1 MTKKLNNLLALAS
14 LAILLFTIACN
25 NTSSEQLPI
34 LGRREPVSKIVN
46 GKEVVDT
53 VYQTIQSFR
62 FVNQDSQWVSN
73 DTFKDKIYVA
83 DFFFTSCPTICPIM
97 KKNMLVVYNK
107 FKGNPHFGIISHS
120 IDPRH
125 DSVTVLKKFAHKI
138 GVDDTQ
144 WNFVTGNRDTIY
156 ALAEH
161 SYLTTAKEDNAAP
174 GGIVHQGA
182 FILIDKNR
190 HIRGVYDGTNPEAV
204 DKMMIDIDNLLNEG
218 QKK

>member
-1 MTKKLNNLLALAS
+1 MSKKLNNLFLLTFFALLS
-14 LAILLFTIACN
+14 TTIACN
-25 NTSSEQLPI
+25 TSNEKLPI
-34 LGRREPVSKIVN
+34 LGRREAVKKVVN
-46 GKEVVDT
+46 GKEVIDT
-53 VYQTIQSFR
+53 VYQSIQSFR

-107 FKGNPHFGIISHS
+107 LKGNPHFGIISHS

-125 DSVTVLKKFAHKI
+125 DSVSVLKKFAHKL

-144 WNFVTGNRDTIY
+144 WNFVTGNRDSIY
-156 ALAEH
+156 ALAEN
-161 SYLTTAKEDNAAP
+161 SYLTVAKEDQNAP

-190 HIRGVYDGTNPEAV
+190 HIRGVYNGTNTDEV
-204 DKMMIDIDNLLNEG
+204 EKMILDIENLLNEDE
-218 QKK
+218 KK